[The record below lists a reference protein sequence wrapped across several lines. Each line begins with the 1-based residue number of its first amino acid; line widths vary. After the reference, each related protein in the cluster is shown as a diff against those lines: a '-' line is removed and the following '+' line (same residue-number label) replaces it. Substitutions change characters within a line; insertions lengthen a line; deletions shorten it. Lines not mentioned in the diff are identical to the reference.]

1 MPKAREMLGEDDPVY
16 ERLES
21 AIKTYETA
29 YESIKSFFDRGKTI
43 EAFDIES
50 IDNFPQ
56 HIFRIKNCVPSART
70 LTYRNAFP
78 ILIRYEN
85 GNSIAIKKP
94 AGGTQTCHRSLS
106 KRMRGEPSN
115 RREGLSKTSPKRSAR
130 ILMSHLK
137 PSAFSSTKEKRKIG
151 GKPANWPSIETGGG
165 CSRCLIQS
173 MLSFPASM

>member
-1 MPKAREMLGEDDPVY
+1 MFDAITKHIREGEKIMPKAREMLGEDDPVY

-29 YESIKSFFDRGKTI
+29 YESIKSFFDKGKTI

-78 ILIRYEN
+78 ILIRYGN
-85 GNSIAIKKP
+85 GNSIAIKNQQEEHKH
-94 AGGTQTCHRSLS
+94 AIDHC
-106 KRMRGEPSN
+106 PS
-115 RREGLSKTSPKRSAR
+115 G
-130 ILMSHLK
+130 
-137 PSAFSSTKEKRKIG
+137 
-151 GKPANWPSIETGGG
+151 
-165 CSRCLIQS
+165 
-173 MLSFPASM
+173 

>member
-56 HIFRIKNCVPSART
+56 HIFRIKNFRLLWLFSLGQFTENTVLLHFQLILRESMLYKLLFIIIGVLLIDLCINWFCSN
-70 LTYRNAFP
+70 LLCCLWWLRN
-78 ILIRYEN
+78 LL
-85 GNSIAIKKP
+85 
-94 AGGTQTCHRSLS
+94 Q
-106 KRMRGEPSN
+106 SN
-115 RREGLSKTSPKRSAR
+115 RVLFYLS
-130 ILMSHLK
+130 ICFVW
-137 PSAFSSTKEKRKIG
+137 FS
-151 GKPANWPSIETGGG
+151 
-165 CSRCLIQS
+165 
-173 MLSFPASM
+173 